1 MSFDDLHKATERAV
15 IQAVD
20 QICDEFEVTPEK
32 LDELTAYFIEQ
43 MEKGLTP
50 PKQAHALASDK
61 GLPMIPAFVT
71 GSPNGTERG
80 VLLAADLGGTN
91 FRICSVDLHGDHTF
105 AMEQMKSKIPD
116 DLLDDESVTS
126 DDLFGFLARRTL
138 AFMKKYH
145 PDELARGKDAKPMKL
160 GFTFSYPVDQTSLN
174 LSLIHI

>member
-20 QICDEFEVTPEK
+20 QICDDFR
-32 LDELTAYFIEQ
+32 A
-43 MEKGLTP
+43 P
-50 PKQAHALASDK
+50 PKEGHTLASDK

-91 FRICSVDLHGDHTF
+91 FRICSVNLHGDHTF
-105 AMEQMKSKIPD
+105 SMEQMKSKIPD
-116 DLLDDESVTS
+116 DLLDDENVTS

-145 PDELARGKDAKPMKL
+145 PDDVGPRVKTP
-160 GFTFSYPVDQTSLN
+160 SP
-174 LSLIHI
+174 

>member
-20 QICDEFEVTPEK
+20 HICDDFEVTPEK

-43 MEKGLTP
+43 MEKGLAP
-50 PKQAHALASDK
+50 PKEGHTLASDK

-91 FRICSVDLHGDHTF
+91 FRICSVNLAWRSYFLHGANEVQD
-105 AMEQMKSKIPD
+105 S
-116 DLLDDESVTS
+116 
-126 DDLFGFLARRTL
+126 R
-138 AFMKKYH
+138 
-145 PDELARGKDAKPMKL
+145 
-160 GFTFSYPVDQTSLN
+160 
-174 LSLIHI
+174 